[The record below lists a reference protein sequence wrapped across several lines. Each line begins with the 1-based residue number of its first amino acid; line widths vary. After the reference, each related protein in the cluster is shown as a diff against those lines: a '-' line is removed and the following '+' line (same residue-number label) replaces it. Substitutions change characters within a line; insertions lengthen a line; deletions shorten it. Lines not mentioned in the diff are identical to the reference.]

1 MVITLSIESERPLSF
16 KKLAE
21 DLCVDDLVLVVSPEE
36 LPDTW
41 GFFRKNHS
49 STLFTIWREDGMY
62 NVSMDRLASYDD
74 YRFFPYLVDTLNV
87 HLTGKPYLYDNV
99 SIFDLMDE
107 EWAIDTISETIAHVK
122 SILAL
127 GLKFPVEYP
136 LYKAA
141 LNITNEALAKVGVC
155 VYSSTPR
162 ISGYIAHLLQHN
174 LLPEEDELYDI
185 TDDML
190 INALK
195 GVESVEVPQHA
206 SIGTVRSWQTDG
218 EETTESYCEEDVA
231 LLMGIAEA
239 YKQGKTEVE
248 GVVLNDIGTIHEHG
262 IGIKR
267 DAEGAVFWYGEAIKR
282 GDLLYAPTNLGD
294 IYRKGLDTVE
304 KDLGKAV
311 EAYRISTDPY
321 ATYRLGQSFEE
332 GWTAEPD
339 LEKAMTFYRVA
350 ADAGHHLAI
359 KRLKRE
365 AE

>member
-136 LYKAA
+136 LYKA
-141 LNITNEALAKVGVC
+141 
-155 VYSSTPR
+155 PR

-190 INALK
+190 INAL
-195 GVESVEVPQHA
+195 GDADSVEVPQHA

-339 LEKAMTFYRVA
+339 LEKAMTFYRAA